1 MSVSVGIV
9 GGTGFTGGELLRLLH
24 THPQAQVTQI
34 TSRSEVGKYVY
45 NTHPNMRGATD
56 LQFIHPDTLEPCD
69 VLFLC
74 LPHKT
79 AAGQIDNYAAIAER
93 IIDLSADF
101 RLNSTTAYE
110 QWYGEAHPAPV
121 WLDRFVYGLPEANRD
136 DLGGAAY
143 ASGVGCNATTV
154 NLALMPLAR
163 AGLLESVAAELK
175 VGSSEGGAV
184 GNAASHHPIR
194 SGAVRAFR
202 PTGHRHTAEVQQV
215 LGADIPVHFSVTGIE
230 MVRGVHLLAHCTLTE
245 PVEEKT
251 IWKTYRRAYKKEPFI
266 RFVNSKT
273 GLHRLPEPRVV
284 AGTNFCDIGFELD
297 AHDPTHLVVIAA
309 LDNLVKGAAGSA
321 VQCMNLMCGFDEADG
336 LTFTG
341 IYP

>member
-1 MSVSVGIV
+1 MSVTVGIV

-24 THPQAQVTQI
+24 THPQAEVTQV
-34 TSRSEVGKYVY
+34 TSRSEVGNYVY
-45 NTHPNMRGATD
+45 NVHPNLRGATD
-56 LQFIHPDTLEPCD
+56 LQFIHPDTLAPCD

-79 AAGQIDNYAAIAER
+79 ASRRIEQYAGLAER

-101 RLNSTTAYE
+101 RLDSDEAYTK
-110 QWYGEAHPAPV
+110 WYGEEHSTTE
-121 WLDRFVYGLPEANRD
+121 WMKRFVYGLPEANREA
-136 DLGGAAY
+136 LRGATY

-163 AGLLESVAAELK
+163 AGLLAYVTAELK
-175 VGSSEGGAV
+175 VGSSEGGAS
-184 GNAASHHPIR
+184 GNDASHHPIR

-202 PTGHRHTAEVQQV
+202 PTRHRHTAEVQQV
-215 LGADIPVHFSVTGIE
+215 LGRSFPVHFSVTGIE
-230 MVRGVHLLAHCTLTE
+230 MIRGVHLLAHCTLTE
-245 PVEEKT
+245 AVEEKT
-251 IWKTYRRAYKKEPFI
+251 IWKTYRRAYKPEPFI

-284 AGTNFCDIGFELD
+284 AGTNYCDIGFELD
-297 AHDPTHLVVIAA
+297 PDDPTHLVVIAA

-321 VQCMNLMCGFDEADG
+321 VQCMNLMCGFEEAEG
-336 LTFTG
+336 LQFTG